1 MKRSSPSKRSLTSQA
16 NTIFINC
23 LQAQSLTKLR
33 HPDLLQITEP
43 LEETRSELTFVTEAI
58 TGSLTG
64 ILKDLS
70 ENVHGP
76 GSDRNRGAG
85 GSGGPEVDEVEVSRS
100 SCDSRYIK
108 AGLIGDGRGDV
119 DPERGLAGL
128 ESFIVL
134 A

>member
-1 MKRSSPSKRSLTSQA
+1 MKRSSSSKRSILSRA
-16 NTIFINC
+16 NTIVIAC

-58 TGSLTG
+58 TGSLSG

-76 GSDRNRGAG
+76 GSDRNRGGSAG
-85 GSGGPEVDEVEVSRS
+85 LEVDEVEVSQE
-100 SCDSRYIK
+100 DT
-108 AGLIGDGRGDV
+108 GLG
-119 DPERGLAGL
+119 
-128 ESFIVL
+128 S
-134 A
+134 